1 MTILICLND
10 KNIYKKKYSLEQAWG
25 DGTVWKVL
33 ASQAWEPELDAHH

>member
-10 KNIYKKKYSLEQAWG
+10 KNIYKKNTAWNRGWG